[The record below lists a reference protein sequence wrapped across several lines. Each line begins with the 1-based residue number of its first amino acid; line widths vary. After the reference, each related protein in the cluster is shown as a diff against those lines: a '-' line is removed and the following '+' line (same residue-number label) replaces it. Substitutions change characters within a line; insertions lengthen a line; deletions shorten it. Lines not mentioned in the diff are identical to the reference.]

1 MIKEQEIDQI
11 LENEYIV
18 HGIIN
23 KYHGYQDRED
33 LYQVG
38 MIGLK
43 KALDHYIPNDRCKFS
58 TYAYKYVLGE
68 ITEYM
73 RTNTSVKVSRGTIRK
88 KQEIQKTKDLLR
100 QKLERNPTT
109 LEISLILDMEEKE
122 VIEIENLPTETRSL
136 DYEFEESEY
145 NLYNSIK
152 VEDQETKPEI
162 LDLKEQLK
170 KLEPEEQQ
178 LIYSRYFVQL
188 SQSETSKQLGMSQA
202 KVSRKET
209 KILQKLRERL

>member
-1 MIKEQEIDQI
+1 MQNGN
-11 LENEYIV
+11 L
-18 HGIIN
+18 
-23 KYHGYQDRED
+23 
-33 LYQVG
+33 
-38 MIGLK
+38 
-43 KALDHYIPNDRCKFS
+43 NDFLS
-58 TYAYKYVLGE
+58 NLVLW
-68 ITEYM
+68 
-73 RTNTSVKVSRGTIRK
+73 
-88 KQEIQKTKDLLR
+88 KDLVIRL
-100 QKLERNPTT
+100 KTEN
-109 LEISLILDMEEKE
+109 KE

-145 NLYNSIK
+145 NLYNSIR

-209 KILQKLRERL
+209 KILQKFRERL